1 MKKVTAFFLLIC
13 IIVVLSSC
21 SNDVIY
27 SNDTE
32 KNQNETTL
40 QSTDTKNEN
49 DNSELTTS
57 ETIVSVSTDWDSFD
71 CEYFG
76 DLPIGL
82 LTMPDA
88 TSDIVIRFINQKK
101 GTNNNYEVEQIY
113 NAHQSCQIVIK
124 NELYLYECT
133 GIATFIFDWNE
144 TLYKISFEF
153 DDNVITPDIMKSAHT
168 DIDYIVGGECD
179 TNYLLNEGVGID
191 EHKEFGSNNSCLCE
205 WFLQDGLKYKV
216 YLHSQFSNSH
226 SINNE
231 IEFERNNTYN
241 KTDYDVIN
249 RKGTDTITVDGI
261 RISGE
266 YHSGDYPYVSGTAK
280 NNSTKT
286 VKFIKIKIALKDV
299 SGNVIDTTWTY
310 AVGSEGLAP
319 GETTQ
324 WKVYCSEADDI
335 EISLL

>member
-1 MKKVTAFFLLIC
+1 MNMKKVTAFFLLIC

-32 KNQNETTL
+32 KNQDETVL

-57 ETIVSVSTDWDSFD
+57 ESIVSVLTDWDSFD

-82 LTMPDA
+82 LTTPDA
-88 TSDIVIRFINQKK
+88 TSDIVISFINQKK
-101 GTNNNYEVEQIY
+101 GTNNNYEIKNTQ
-113 NAHQSCQIVIK
+113 NANQSCEIVIE
-124 NELYLYECT
+124 NELSIYDCT
-133 GIATFIFDWNE
+133 GVATFSFDWNN

-153 DDNVITPDIMKSAHT
+153 DDNVTPEIMKSIHT
-168 DIDYIVGGECD
+168 DIDNIVGGYCS
-179 TNYLLNEGVGID
+179 TNYLSSEA
-191 EHKEFGSNNSCLCE
+191 HKDFSYDGYCYCS
-205 WFLQDGLKYKV
+205 WFLQDNLKYKAN
-216 YLHSQFSNSH
+216 LNSSFKNQR
-226 SINNE
+226 SISNE

-241 KTDYDVIN
+241 KTNYDVIN

-335 EISLL
+335 EITVL